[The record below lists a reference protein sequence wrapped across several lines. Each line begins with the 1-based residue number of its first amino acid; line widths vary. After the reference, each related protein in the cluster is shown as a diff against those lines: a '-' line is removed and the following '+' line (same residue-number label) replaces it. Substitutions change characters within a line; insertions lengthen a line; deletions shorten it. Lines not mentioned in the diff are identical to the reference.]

1 MIRSAENARIC
12 LTPEPKA
19 IGRAARLISI
29 KERRGSAGYND
40 AADAA
45 TGADPGSPA

>member
-1 MIRSAENARIC
+1 LRNARAEA
-12 LTPEPKA
+12 T
-19 IGRAARLISI
+19 GRAARLISI